1 MREHYNLK
9 KVSLIVL
16 LMAILLA
23 IIFGMCLNEDE
34 SLKMEDFSFNLPE
47 GYSVV
52 NVTDNNCSIA
62 YGNENTHVGGL
73 EISQMKKSV
82 LSTKG
87 TTEIMTYLQEN
98 FHKTNNVE
106 FAAFVGGEKRPYVCI
121 TLTKIDDVTGEKCK
135 YYHVFFEKNRHVC
148 HAWFDEDVIDQEVEK
163 HIISLLIEK

>member
-16 LMAILLA
+16 LIAILLA

-106 FAAFVGGEKRPYVCI
+106 FAAFVAVKKGLMYV
-121 TLTKIDDVTGEKCK
+121 
-135 YYHVFFEKNRHVC
+135 
-148 HAWFDEDVIDQEVEK
+148 
-163 HIISLLIEK
+163 

>member
-16 LMAILLA
+16 LIAILLA

-52 NVTDNNCSIA
+52 NVTNNNCSIA

-121 TLTKIDDVTGEKCK
+121 PLRKLTMLLVKRVNIIMFSSKKIGMYAMRGLMKM
-135 YYHVFFEKNRHVC
+135 
-148 HAWFDEDVIDQEVEK
+148 
-163 HIISLLIEK
+163 